1 MKRRG
6 NIACVM
12 LLMLLFHGG
21 YITSVGVGFGLSC
34 LYVDHLVH
42 MHESFSEDYDSKRI
56 LLKVSY
62 LLL

>member
-1 MKRRG
+1 
-6 NIACVM
+6 M